1 MKKIKVLD
9 RSMIRSLLIAQN
21 GRCALTG
28 EKLKPTDVTLDHIIP
43 VSRRDY
49 AKKKGYGEAWLVSK
63 KVNTL
68 KGALTLDELYETISQ
83 INKYKPKTK
92 KILKMI
98 FDKKLKPIDK
108 AFFDN
113 YIEKNYSE
121 KGLIKK

>member
-63 KVNTL
+63 KVNSL

>member
-63 KVNTL
+63 KVNML

-108 AFFDN
+108 VFFDN

>member
-1 MKKIKVLD
+1 MKNIKVLD

>member
-1 MKKIKVLD
+1 MKNIKVLD

-43 VSRRDY
+43 VSRRNY

>member
-68 KGALTLDELYETISQ
+68 KGALTLDELYQIISQ

>member
-1 MKKIKVLD
+1 MKNIKVLD

-68 KGALTLDELYETISQ
+68 KGALTLDDLYEIISM
-83 INKYKPKTK
+83 INKNKSKSK
-92 KILKMI
+92 KIMQMI
-98 FDKKLKPIDK
+98 FDKKLKPTEKDI
-108 AFFDN
+108 FDN
-113 YIEKNYSE
+113 YIKKNYSE
-121 KGLIKK
+121 KGIIKK

>member
-1 MKKIKVLD
+1 M
-9 RSMIRSLLIAQN
+9 LIAQN

-68 KGALTLDELYETISQ
+68 KGALTLDELYEIISM
-83 INKYKPKTK
+83 INKNKSKSK
-92 KILKMI
+92 KIMQMI
-98 FDKKLKPIDK
+98 FDKKLKPTEKDI
-108 AFFDN
+108 FDN
-113 YIEKNYSE
+113 YIKKNYSE
-121 KGLIKK
+121 KGIIKK

>member
-68 KGALTLDELYETISQ
+68 KGALTLDELYHIISQ

>member
-1 MKKIKVLD
+1 MKNIKVLD

-68 KGALTLDELYETISQ
+68 KGALTLDELYEIISM
-83 INKYKPKTK
+83 INKNKSKSK
-92 KILKMI
+92 KIMQMI
-98 FDKKLKPIDK
+98 FDKKLKPTEKDI
-108 AFFDN
+108 FDN
-113 YIEKNYSE
+113 YIKKNYSE
-121 KGLIKK
+121 KGIIKK

>member
-1 MKKIKVLD
+1 MKNIKVLD

-68 KGALTLDELYETISQ
+68 KGALTLDELYEIISM
-83 INKYKPKTK
+83 INKTKSK
-92 KILKMI
+92 KIMQMI
-98 FDKKLKPIDK
+98 FDKKLKPTEKDI
-108 AFFDN
+108 FDN
-113 YIEKNYSE
+113 YIKKNYSE
-121 KGLIKK
+121 KGIIKK